1 MLSLICGQ
9 VQDFHEFGRSIGKK
23 YDCTKLGEGAFADV
37 FKLKAKTAEEAV
49 ELDRYGGL
57 VIKVIPFNIENDAKD
72 EIADLESVT
81 REVRVLQALDPLH
94 GFARCRGV
102 HVVSGKYPD
111 VLSEA
116 FSLYKTTDP
125 KEAINPD
132 PTKNLDS
139 EQLYVIIEMN
149 DTGRPLSKLPA
160 MSAFQ
165 AFDSFWMSTIIL
177 SLAEHKLEF
186 EHRDLHNGN
195 VCFKSRT
202 GDEVEDLTQVTV
214 EDMKDEPEVKLG
226 MSNLSITI
234 IDYTLARAKISDG
247 EGELVVFDPILFW
260 DANDVEGETK
270 SDATQYDTYRKVRDW
285 AKTTEQ
291 EAEAQAQLDGIDHQP
306 VDKYSRFL
314 PKSNVIWLG
323 YLVTDLLLRRK
334 EGRGAYVQGSSR
346 AAKKLQLKLWKTLE
360 AVDAYINKTTPTLL
374 PRSADDFLSVA
385 MEQGWLTSADIE
397 AFSAQLEG

>member
-1 MLSLICGQ
+1 MAGQ

-116 FSLYKTTDP
+116 FNLYKTTDP
-125 KEAINPD
+125 EEAINPD
-132 PTKNLDS
+132 PTNNS
-139 EQLYVIIEMN
+139 PPEQLYAVIEMN
-149 DTGRPLSKLPA
+149 DAGRPLSKLA
-160 MSAFQ
+160 TMSAFR
-165 AFDSFWMSTIIL
+165 AFDSFWMSAMIL
-177 SLAEHKLEF
+177 SMAEHKLEF

-195 VCFKSRT
+195 ICFKARDA
-202 GDEVEDLTQVTV
+202 GRPDEVAQDIVK
-214 EDMKDEPEVKLG
+214 DMKEAPEVTLG
-226 MSNLSITI
+226 LSNLAITI
-234 IDYTLARAKISDG
+234 IDYTLARARISDG
-247 EGELVVFDPILFW
+247 EGDIVVFDPIVFW
-260 DANDVEGETK
+260 DANDAKGESK
-270 SDATQYDTYRKVRDW
+270 SDAKQYDTYRKVRDW
-285 AKTTEQ
+285 AKTREE
-291 EAEAQAQLDGIDHQP
+291 EAEVEARLDGLEYQR

-314 PKSNVIWLG
+314 PKSNVMWLG
-323 YLVTDLLLRRK
+323 YLVTDLLLRRT

-346 AAKKLQLKLWKTLE
+346 AAKKLQLNMWKTLE
-360 AVDAYINKTTPTLL
+360 AVDAYLNKTSPSQL
-374 PRSADDFLSVA
+374 PRSADELLSVA
-385 MEQGWLTSADIE
+385 VDQRWLSPADIK
-397 AFSAQLEG
+397 AFSAQLES

>member
-1 MLSLICGQ
+1 MLTLIQGQ
-9 VQDFHEFGRSIGKK
+9 VQDFHEFGRGIGKK

-37 FKLKAKTAEEAV
+37 FKLKAKTAEEAN

-81 REVRVLQALDPLH
+81 REVRVLQAVDPLH

-116 FSLYKTTDP
+116 FSLYQTTDP
-125 KEAINPD
+125 QEAINPD
-132 PTKNLDS
+132 PTKNMAP

-149 DTGRPLSKLPA
+149 DAGLPLSKLPR

-165 AFDSFWMSTIIL
+165 AFDGFWMSAIIL
-177 SLAEHKLEF
+177 SLAEDKLEF

-202 GDEVEDLTQVTV
+202 ADAVDVAQTTV
-214 EDMKDEPEVKLG
+214 EDMKEEPEVKLG
-226 MSNLSITI
+226 LSNLAITI

-260 DANDVEGETK
+260 DANDAEGESK
-270 SDATQYDTYRKVRDW
+270 SDAKQYDTYRRVRDW
-285 AKTTEQ
+285 AKTAGE
-291 EAEAQAQLDGIDHQP
+291 EAEAQAQLDGTEHQP
-306 VDKYSRFL
+306 VDKYDRFL
-314 PKSNVIWLG
+314 PKSNVMWLG
-323 YLVTDLLLRRK
+323 YLVTDILLRRK

-346 AAKKLQLKLWKTLE
+346 AAKKVQLNMWKTLE
-360 AVDAYINKTTPTLL
+360 AVDAYINKTSPTLL
-374 PRSADDFLSVA
+374 PRSAAELLNVA
-385 MEQGWLTSADIE
+385 LDQGWLTSADME
-397 AFSAQLEG
+397 GFSAQLEG

>member
-1 MLSLICGQ
+1 M
-9 VQDFHEFGRSIGKK
+9 
-23 YDCTKLGEGAFADV
+23 

-81 REVRVLQALDPLH
+81 REIRVLQALDPLH

-125 KEAINPD
+125 QEAINPD
-132 PTKNLDS
+132 PTNNLPP
-139 EQLYVIIEMN
+139 EQLYVVIEMN
-149 DTGRPLSKLPA
+149 DAGCPLSKLPA
-160 MSAFQ
+160 MTAFQ
-165 AFDSFWMSTIIL
+165 AFDSFWTSAMIL
-177 SLAEHKLEF
+177 SMAEHKLEF

-195 VCFKSRT
+195 ICFKHR
-202 GDEVEDLTQVTV
+202 DVETRDDIAKKLV
-214 EDMKDEPEVKLG
+214 EDMKEAPEVTLG
-226 MSNLSITI
+226 LSNLAITI
-234 IDYTLARAKISDG
+234 IDYTLARARISDG
-247 EGELVVFDPILFW
+247 EDDIIVFDPIAFW
-260 DANDVEGETK
+260 DANDAQGESK
-270 SDATQYDTYRKVRDW
+270 SDAKQYDTYRKVRDW
-285 AKTTEQ
+285 AKRAEE
-291 EAEAQAQLDGIDHQP
+291 EAEIEGQSDGTKNQT

-323 YLVTDLLLRRK
+323 YLVTDLLLRRS

-346 AAKKLQLKLWKTLE
+346 AAKKLQLNMWKTLE
-360 AVDAYINKTTPTLL
+360 AVDVYINKTTPAQL
-374 PRSADDFLSVA
+374 PQSADELLSIAV
-385 MEQGWLTSADIE
+385 EQRWLMPGDIE
-397 AFSAQLEG
+397 AFSTQLEA